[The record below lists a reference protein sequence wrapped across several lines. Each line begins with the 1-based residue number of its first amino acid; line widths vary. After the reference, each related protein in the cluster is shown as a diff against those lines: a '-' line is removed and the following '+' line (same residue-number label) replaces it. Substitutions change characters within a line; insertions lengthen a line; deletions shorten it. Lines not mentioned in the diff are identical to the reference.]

1 MNFLPQIAP
10 AVATVLPQVADTKRY
25 QTPGA
30 EAMFTSANSRAAAA
44 YKRVAADTGVQGADP
59 HQLVSM
65 LFDALLQSLARARG
79 ALEAGDIAAKGM
91 AIGKAV
97 RILEEGLKAGL
108 NMEQGGELA
117 QNLRGMYDY
126 SIARLTHANLRND
139 VAALAEVSALIEPVA
154 DAWKQIRNG
163 GIPTGQPAKAG
174 LVGA

>member
-1 MNFLPQIAP
+1 
-10 AVATVLPQVADTKRY
+10 
-25 QTPGA
+25 
-30 EAMFTSANSRAAAA
+30 MFTSVNSRAAAA
-44 YKRVAADTGVQGADP
+44 YKRVAADTSIQSADS
-59 HQLVSM
+59 HQLVNL
-65 LFDALLQSLARARG
+65 LFDALLQSLTRARG

-126 SIARLTHANLRND
+126 SILRLTHANLRND
-139 VAALAEVSALIEPVA
+139 DAALAEVSALIEPVA
-154 DAWKQIRNG
+154 DSWKQIRNSG
-163 GIPTGQPAKAG
+163 APTTAQPAKAG

>member
-1 MNFLPQIAP
+1 
-10 AVATVLPQVADTKRY
+10 
-25 QTPGA
+25 
-30 EAMFTSANSRAAAA
+30 MFTSVNSRAAAA

-59 HQLVSM
+59 HQLVSL

-79 ALEAGDIAAKGM
+79 ALGTGDIPAKGM

-126 SIARLTHANLRND
+126 SILRLTHANLRND
-139 VAALAEVSALIEPVA
+139 DAALAEVSALVEPVA
-154 DAWKQIRNG
+154 DSWKQIRSG
-163 GIPTGQPAKAG
+163 GTSTTAQAATTG
-174 LVGA
+174 LVGI